1 MTKGLGV
8 IIVAAGASHRMLGA
22 DKVFSPILGIPLL
35 AYAVETFDRS
45 TLVDRIVVVVRSDA
59 IEETRTL
66 AESRHWRKVT
76 RIIPGGDRRQDSVQ
90 AGLQTLGDCAWVAVH
105 DGARPCVTDAVLER
119 GLEAARETGAAIAAV
134 PAKDTIKVTD
144 AGGIVTRTLPRASL
158 RLVQTP
164 QIFRYALI
172 TQAYAQSD
180 TEVTD
185 DAALVEEA
193 GHRVKT
199 FMGAYENIKVTTP
212 EDLILAELFLR
223 QRMGAS
229 T

>member
-1 MTKGLGV
+1 MTTGLGI
-8 IIVAAGASHRMLGA
+8 IIVAAGASRRMLGA
-22 DKVFSPILGIPLL
+22 DKVFAPILGLPLL

-45 TLVDRIVVVVRSDA
+45 SLVDRIVLVVRQDA
-59 IEETRTL
+59 IEESRML
-66 AESRHWRKVT
+66 AKHRHWRKVT
-76 RIIPGGDRRQDSVQ
+76 RIVPGGDRRQDSVQ
-90 AGLQTLGDCAWVAVH
+90 AGLQTLEGCAWVAIH
-105 DGARPCVTDAVLER
+105 DGARPCVTNDVLER

-134 PAKDTIKVTD
+134 PAKDTIKMTDSGGMVTQ
-144 AGGIVTRTLPRASL
+144 TLPRASL

-164 QIFRYALI
+164 QIFRYDII
-172 TQAYAQSD
+172 TRAYAETNTD
-180 TEVTD
+180 VTD

-212 EDLILAELFLR
+212 EDLVLAELFLR
-223 QRMGAS
+223 QRVETS